1 MCALSIHINDLKYK
15 AYWRGHIDNS
25 SVLPWME
32 DGGAE
37 IQDFSQHV
45 SCVEIPSLGLKS
57 D

>member
-1 MCALSIHINDLKYK
+1 VNSEGIENMCALSIHINDLKYK

-37 IQDFSQHV
+37 I
-45 SCVEIPSLGLKS
+45 
-57 D
+57 